1 MIGRV
6 KVNRMPDV
14 GSDDFKVSARMATRA
29 FIDRIGAEV
38 IRSVEAQID
47 KEHMNVDGMTGFFF
61 YKEQPQAN
69 QQPLSPQYRPGS
81 CDSTVKRNGPD
92 R

>member
-14 GSDDFKVSARMATRA
+14 GRDDFKVSARMATRA

-38 IRSVEAQID
+38 IRSAEAQID

-61 YKEQPQAN
+61 YKEQLAS
-69 QQPLSPQYRPGS
+69 QPTARFPLPIPA
-81 CDSTVKRNGPD
+81 PD
-92 R
+92 HATGR